1 VASGIVESQNSETS
15 LQVQQ
20 GATRSRLVQKLLTA
34 SDSLPQFI
42 EDLLK
47 TQAVVVAGTEAA
59 AFLVEKQQDQAEP
72 ALRSIAHIR
81 ADNSTAETRAAAISA
96 FQQIIKPCL
105 EQGKD
110 GAIELQ
116 TGEVGVEPQFCLVT
130 LLRREGEVIAITA
143 VITRCMNT
151 ERAQQRLT
159 SMLLVAG
166 YFDLYTLRRQ
176 SEQSQIVAQSHQHV
190 LQLATA
196 VATAEG
202 FESAAMNLCNE
213 LATRTGAT
221 RVALGWLK
229 GDDVQMKA
237 LSHTEQFDKRQE
249 LIKTLESTMEE
260 CIDQEEP
267 VHFDPQ
273 GGGTEN
279 VSRAAQELAR
289 SEGGNVVLTLPL
301 RRRAEVVGAVT
312 LEFPPT
318 HKLSQQAST
327 GLSVAVDL
335 LAPQLY
341 DRYQN
346 DRWLITKIGL
356 SAEEIGKK
364 IVGPQHTLI
373 KSLCVL
379 GLVALIFICVYR
391 PMYHVSAPFQ
401 FGATEK
407 RKLEVPFEGQI
418 DDVFVMPGDVVKKG
432 QQLLTMKTYEMKLEL
447 NGANDDMQKAA
458 DEYRKDVS
466 DGKEAEAEMA
476 QQAMD
481 EAHAKAQLYQD
492 EVDRGTIRAPFDG
505 IILSGDLTQER
516 NATKKQGEELFT
528 IAAMPEASGLRAELA
543 VSERDVQDLKEGFHG
558 ELATTALPT
567 EKFPFTIN
575 RIEPLGEAKDGDNT
589 FTVYGHL
596 DKTSASWRPG
606 MAGEAR
612 VAIERRPL
620 VWIWTHKFV
629 DYVRFKLWM

>member
-1 VASGIVESQNSETS
+1 MSSGIVEPQGPETS
-15 LQVQQ
+15 LQTQ
-20 GATRSRLVQKLLTA
+20 ASASRSRLVQRLLTA
-34 SDSLPQFI
+34 AESLPQFI

-59 AFLVEKQQDQAEP
+59 AFLLEKQKDQKDP
-72 ALRSIAHIR
+72 ALRPIAHIR
-81 ADNSTAETRAAAISA
+81 ADNSSAETRAAALAA
-96 FQQIIKPCL
+96 FQTIVKPCL

-116 TGEVGVEPQFCLVT
+116 TGEVGVEPQFCLAT
-130 LLRREGEVIAITA
+130 LLRRDGEIVAITA
-143 VITRCMNT
+143 VITRCMNL
-151 ERAQQRLT
+151 ERAHQRLM
-159 SMLLVAG
+159 SMQLVAG

-176 SEQSQIVAQSHQHV
+176 GEQSQVVAQSHQHV

-221 RVALGWLK
+221 RVALGWVK
-229 GDDVQMKA
+229 GDEIKVKA

-249 LIKTLESTMEE
+249 LIKTLEDTMEE

-273 GGGTEN
+273 GGGTQN

-318 HKLSQQAST
+318 HKLTPQAST

-356 SAEEIGKK
+356 SAEDVGKK
-364 IVGPQHTLI
+364 IVGPQHTLA
-373 KSLCVL
+373 KTLCIA
-379 GLVALIFICVYR
+379 GLLVLIFICVYS
-391 PMYHVSAPFQ
+391 PMYHVSSPFQ
-401 FGATEK
+401 FGATDK
-407 RKLEVPFEGQI
+407 RKLEVPYDGQI
-418 DDVFVMPGDVVKKG
+418 DDVFVRPGDVVKKG
-432 QQLLTMKTYEMKLEL
+432 QKLLTMKTYDLQLEL
-447 NGANDDMQKAA
+447 NEANDDMQKAEA
-458 DEYRKDVS
+458 DYRKNAS
-466 DGKEAEAEMA
+466 DGKEADAEAA
-476 QQAMD
+476 QDMMD
-481 EAHAKAQLYQD
+481 EAHANAQRYQD
-492 EVDRGTIRAPFDG
+492 MIDRGVIRAPFDG
-505 IILSGDLTQER
+505 IVLSGDLMDQR
-516 NATKKQGEELFT
+516 NAAKKQGDELFT
-528 IAAMPEASGLRAELA
+528 VAELSSANGLRAELS
-543 VSERDVQDLKEGFHG
+543 VSERDIQDVREGQHG
-558 ELATTALPT
+558 ELATSALPT
-567 EKFPFTIN
+567 EKYPFTVE
-575 RIEPLGEAKDGDNT
+575 RIEPIGQPKDGDNT

-596 DKTSASWRPG
+596 DQTSPTWRPG

-612 VAIERRPL
+612 VDVRHRALI
-620 VWIWTHKFV
+620 WIWTHKFI
-629 DYVRFKLWM
+629 DFMKLKLWM

>member
-1 VASGIVESQNSETS
+1 VEPQNTETALS
-15 LQVQQ
+15 TQQ
-20 GATRSRLVQKLLTA
+20 GAARSRLVQRLLTA

-59 AFLVEKQQDQAEP
+59 AFLVEKHQDQKEP
-72 ALRSIAHIR
+72 GLRSIAHIR
-81 ADNSTAETRAAAISA
+81 ADNSSPETRAAAITA
-96 FQQIIKPCL
+96 FLQIIKPCL

-130 LLRREGEVIAITA
+130 LLRREGEVIAVTA

-213 LATRTGAT
+213 LATRTGST
-221 RVALGWLK
+221 RVALGWIK
-229 GDDVQMKA
+229 GDAVKVKA
-237 LSHTEQFDKRQE
+237 LSHTEQFDKRQG
-249 LIKTLESTMEE
+249 LIKTLEKTMEE

-267 VHFDPQ
+267 VHFDPK

-312 LEFPPT
+312 LEFPPAHT
-318 HKLSQQAST
+318 LSPQAST

-346 DRWLITKIGL
+346 DRWIITKIGL
-356 SAEEIGKK
+356 SAEELGKK
-364 IVGPQHTLI
+364 IAGPQHTLA
-373 KSLCVL
+373 KALTAL
-379 GLVALIFICVYR
+379 GLAAFIFICVYK

-401 FGATEK
+401 FGATDK

-418 DDVFVMPGDVVKKG
+418 DEVFVLPGDLVKKG
-432 QQLLTMKTYEMKLEL
+432 QELLAMKTYDLTLQL
-447 NGANDDMQKAA
+447 NEANDGMQRAA
-458 DEYRKDVS
+458 AEYRKDVS
-466 DGKEAEAEMA
+466 EGKEAEAEMA
-476 QQAMD
+476 RHMMD
-481 EAHAKAQLYQD
+481 EASAKAQWYQD
-492 EVDRGTIRAPFDG
+492 QIDRGVIRAPFDG

-516 NATKKQGEELFT
+516 NATKKQGDELFT
-528 IAAMPEASGLRAELA
+528 IAAMPSASGLRAELT
-543 VSERDVQDLKEGFHG
+543 VGERDIQDLKTGQRG

-567 EKFPFTIN
+567 EKYPFTIN
-575 RIEPLGEAKDGDNT
+575 RIEPLGEAKEGDNT

-596 DKTSASWRPG
+596 DKTSPSWRPG

-612 VAIERRPL
+612 VAVERRPL
-620 VWIWTHKFV
+620 IWIWTHKFV

>member
-20 GATRSRLVQKLLTA
+20 GAARSRLVQKLLTA

-72 ALRSIAHIR
+72 ILRSIAHIR
-81 ADNSTAETRAAAISA
+81 ADNSTAETRAAAIAA

-229 GDDVQMKA
+229 GDDVHMKA

-346 DRWLITKIGL
+346 DRWLVTKIGL
-356 SAEEIGKK
+356 SAEELGKK
-364 IVGPQHTLI
+364 IVGPQHTLV

-418 DDVFVMPGDVVKKG
+418 DDVFVLPGDVVKKG
-432 QQLLTMKTYEMKLEL
+432 QQLLTMKTYDLKLEL
-447 NGANDDMQKAA
+447 NEANDGMQKAA

-466 DGKEAEAEMA
+466 EGKEAEAEQA
-476 QQAMD
+476 QEAMD
-481 EAHAKAQLYQD
+481 ESHAKAQWYQD
-492 EVDRGTIRAPFDG
+492 QIDRGIIRAPFDG

-528 IAAMPEASGLRAELA
+528 IAAMPSASGLRAELA

-567 EKFPFTIN
+567 EKYSFTIN

-596 DKTSASWRPG
+596 DKTSPTWRPG

-620 VWIWTHKFV
+620 IWIWTHKFV

>member
-1 VASGIVESQNSETS
+1 MASGIVEPQNTETALS
-15 LQVQQ
+15 TQQ
-20 GATRSRLVQKLLTA
+20 GAARSRLVQRLLTA

-59 AFLVEKQQDQAEP
+59 AFLVEKHQDQKEP

-81 ADNSTAETRAAAISA
+81 ADNSTPETRAAAIAA

-130 LLRREGEVIAITA
+130 LLRRDGEVIAITA

-159 SMLLVAG
+159 LMLLVAG

-213 LATRTGAT
+213 LATRTGST
-221 RVALGWLK
+221 RVALGWIK
-229 GDDVQMKA
+229 GDEVKVKA
-237 LSHTEQFDKRQE
+237 LSHTEQFDKRQG
-249 LIKTLESTMEE
+249 LIKTLEKTMEE

-267 VHFDPQ
+267 VHFDPK

-318 HKLSQQAST
+318 HTLSPQAST

-335 LAPQLY
+335 LAPQLF

-346 DRWLITKIGL
+346 DRWIITKIGL
-356 SAEEIGKK
+356 SAEELGKK
-364 IVGPQHTLI
+364 IVGPQHTLAKTLTALGLAAFI
-373 KSLCVL
+373 FLCV
-379 GLVALIFICVYR
+379 YK

-401 FGATEK
+401 FGATDK

-418 DDVFVMPGDVVKKG
+418 DQVFVLPGDRVKKG
-432 QQLLTMKTYEMKLEL
+432 QELLAMKTY
-447 NGANDDMQKAA
+447 
-458 DEYRKDVS
+458 
-466 DGKEAEAEMA
+466 
-476 QQAMD
+476 
-481 EAHAKAQLYQD
+481 
-492 EVDRGTIRAPFDG
+492 
-505 IILSGDLTQER
+505 DLT
-516 NATKKQGEELFT
+516 
-528 IAAMPEASGLRAELA
+528 LRAQRSQRRHA
-543 VSERDVQDLKEGFHG
+543 AGRGRISQGRFRRQGSRRGDGAAHDGRSRRQGAMVSGPDRSRRD
-558 ELATTALPT
+558 
-567 EKFPFTIN
+567 
-575 RIEPLGEAKDGDNT
+575 
-589 FTVYGHL
+589 
-596 DKTSASWRPG
+596 PG
-606 MAGEAR
+606 A
-612 VAIERRPL
+612 
-620 VWIWTHKFV
+620 F
-629 DYVRFKLWM
+629 